1 MWIVWNKAIK
11 VITRRVKVDGSIDE
25 VWAMALCESEVES
38 VIHRF

>member
-11 VITRRVKVDGSIDE
+11 VMTRRVKVDGSIDE
-25 VWAMALCESEVES
+25 VCALCEREVES